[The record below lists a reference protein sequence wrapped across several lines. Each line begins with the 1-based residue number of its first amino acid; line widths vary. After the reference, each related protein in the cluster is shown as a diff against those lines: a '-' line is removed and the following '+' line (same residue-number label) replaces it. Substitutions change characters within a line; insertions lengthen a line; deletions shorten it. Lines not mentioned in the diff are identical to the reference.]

1 MSNFL
6 QGKVALVTGGSRG
19 LGAATAR
26 SLADAGADVAITYTA
41 SADKAAEVV
50 KELEDK
56 GVQAAAFQS
65 DQAHAALAPQL
76 IDDVVARFG
85 GLDIVVNNAGIGVE
99 SGKTI
104 DDPSIN
110 TAELDR
116 MHATNYTGVIA
127 IIRAAA
133 KVLRDNGRI
142 INIGSGIGTRAGTPG
157 FTDYAATKAGLIGY
171 TKGAARDLARRGIT
185 VNMAAGTASGAGVDS
200 DTLVNIEGIV
210 GSNFAD
216 TYNAAGFTGAS
227 GVPGT
232 PIGYNEFE
240 GGAGNDTVI
249 GDVNAR
255 RGRIEKLD
263 NRGTSRIIRAFVPL
277 AEMFGY
283 ATDLRSRTQGRA
295 TYTMQFHSY
304 QEVPGAVSKEIIA
317 RVTGQ

>member
-1 MSNFL
+1 MSKERLQRKEQHMSNSL

-26 SLADAGADVAITYTA
+26 SLADAGAHVAITYVA

-185 VNMAAGTASGAGVDS
+185 VNMVQAGLMLTSMEPPSPEVLELMVSNLAIRRVSEPAETAGVITFLAS
-200 DTLVNIEGIV
+200 P
-210 GSNFAD
+210 
-216 TYNAAGFTGAS
+216 AASYITGAVIDS
-227 GVPGT
+227 NG
-232 PIGYNEFE
+232 GYT
-240 GGAGNDTVI
+240 A
-249 GDVNAR
+249 
-255 RGRIEKLD
+255 
-263 NRGTSRIIRAFVPL
+263 
-277 AEMFGY
+277 
-283 ATDLRSRTQGRA
+283 
-295 TYTMQFHSY
+295 
-304 QEVPGAVSKEIIA
+304 
-317 RVTGQ
+317 